1 MCYRSYLCL
10 ERKRKKEKK
19 KGKKETI
26 NSAEQFW
33 GFYFFWN
40 YFKWEKIKAIEHDS
54 PVQIEF
60 NSRQGDEKEIKMH
73 V

>member
-10 ERKRKKEKK
+10 ERKRKEEKK

-26 NSAEQFW
+26 SSAEQFG
-33 GFYFFWN
+33 GFYFFL
-40 YFKWEKIKAIEHDS
+40 ELLQVGKIKTIEHDS

-60 NSRQGDEKEIKMH
+60 NSSQGDEKEIKMH